1 MGALV
6 LLSMMAMPLAD
17 VQYAPNRVAASS
29 GPVSSG
35 ASVFRSVLD
44 PQLEFGPT
52 DLQQVRIAHAYFP
65 DHALIK
71 HGMERSLSC
80 PLQIALSPGSTSNH
94 AHMKHGIER
103 SVGCPLQI
111 ALSP

>member
-1 MGALV
+1 MGALL

-52 DLQQVRIAHAYFP
+52 DLQPVRLYSRVVS
-65 DHALIK
+65 DHAHIK
-71 HGMERSLSC
+71 HGVQRDPWVVRS
-80 PLQIALSPGSTSNH
+80 
-94 AHMKHGIER
+94 R
-103 SVGCPLQI
+103 SH
-111 ALSP
+111 